1 MRLHC
6 LQDLVRSNLALEQA
20 GAAAGKRLSQLD
32 KLLVEKSNQVFQVQ
46 AISLSNPNPNPMSCA
61 PLSSTS
67 QR

>member
-32 KLLVEKSNQVFQVQ
+32 KLLVEKSNQVFQLQ
-46 AISLSNPNPNPMSCA
+46 AISLSNPTPNPMSCP

>member
-32 KLLVEKSNQVFQVQ
+32 KLLVEKSNQVFQLQ
-46 AISLSNPNPNPMSCA
+46 AISLEP
-61 PLSSTS
+61 
-67 QR
+67 